1 MNDYDLDLNGHEK
14 KNAEHSASITFFL
27 WCVAACTL
35 LAVFLIVLVSII
47 EEHFPNGHLTTL
59 SYGLI
64 VALGLILFPLFL
76 ILLPQEFMSLKRPLL
91 RWPIVLGISCAVSY
105 AALRNYFMF
114 YTYFYGTRSQSTP
127 RYVTNID
134 PYKRCYSQFKSCR
147 VNGDYLYFEKNT
159 LYSTKINSPVDFFL
173 SRSDANRS
181 IVTKLK
187 GAWIDTSK
195 PITVYYKSSTF
206 STIIT
211 DFKSSSPATTRIS
224 ETKYPTVF
232 FSIFKFNS
240 YPFDFS
246 F

>member
-1 MNDYDLDLNGHEK
+1 MNDHDLDVNGHK
-14 KNAEHSASITFFL
+14 KNNSTFSDSLPFSL

-35 LAVFLIVLVSII
+35 LAVFLVVLVSII

-64 VALGLILFPLFL
+64 VALDIMLFPLFL
-76 ILLPQEFMSLKRPLL
+76 ILLPQELMSLKRPGL
-91 RWPIVLGISCAVSY
+91 RWPIVLCISCAASY

-114 YTYFYGTRSQSTP
+114 YTYFYGTPSQSSP
-127 RYVTNID
+127 RYVVKID
-134 PYKRCYSQFKSCR
+134 SDKRCYSQFKSCR
-147 VNGDYLYFEKNT
+147 VNGDYLYFKQNT
-159 LYSTKINSPVDFFL
+159 LYSTKINSPFDFFL
-173 SRSDANRS
+173 SRSDANQS

-187 GAWIDTSK
+187 GARIDTSK
-195 PITVYYKSSTF
+195 PITVYYKSSPF

-211 DFKSSSPATTRIS
+211 DFKSSSPATTKIS
-224 ETKYPTVF
+224 QTKYPTVF